1 MNIFLRELKAS
12 VKSLLIWSAIVVF
25 FALVGFSKFSAFYQN
40 EEMLQILENMP
51 PALLESFN
59 MNAFNM
65 TEVTGFYGVMF
76 AFYGLILSVAAAMW
90 GSTIISKEERDRTVE
105 FSLTLPVTR
114 ARLVT
119 AKALAA
125 AMDCVLLLLVTWGVT
140 VAGAQ
145 QYSPEPAFYTFNA
158 ISIPAFFI
166 LQMIFLAL
174 GILLG
179 CALKRHKLAGSLAV
193 GVLLGT
199 YFLSVLSGL
208 SQDLNFL
215 KYFTPFKYFDPLLM
229 LTEGR
234 LEPVFVLLSAGIVIV
249 FMALAYVTYK
259 KRDLYI

>member
-12 VKSLLIWSAIVVF
+12 IKSLLIWSAIVVF

-40 EEMLQILENMP
+40 EEMLQILEGMP

-105 FSLTLPVTR
+105 FSLSLPVTR

-119 AKALAA
+119 AKTLAVVV
-125 AMDCVLLLLVTWGVT
+125 DCVLLLLVTWGVT

-145 QYSPEPAFYTFNA
+145 QYSPDAAFYQFNA

-179 CALKRHKLAGSLAV
+179 CALRRHKLAGSLAV
-193 GVLLGT
+193 AVLLGT

-208 SQDLNFL
+208 SQDLDFL
-215 KYFTPFKYFDPLLM
+215 RYVTPFKYFDPLLM
-229 LTEGR
+229 LAEGR
-234 LEPVFVLLSAGIVIV
+234 LELVFVLLSGGIVIV

-259 KRDLYI
+259 RRDLCI